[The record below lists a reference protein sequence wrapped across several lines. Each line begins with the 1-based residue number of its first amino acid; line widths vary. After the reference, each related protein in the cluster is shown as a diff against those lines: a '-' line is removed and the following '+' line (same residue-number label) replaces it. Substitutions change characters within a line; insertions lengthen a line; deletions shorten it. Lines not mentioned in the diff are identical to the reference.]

1 MENTHTEKARHLGS
15 QHYESPPA
23 LEELVSQID
32 DGLYFTDGQG
42 VLLYANSGL
51 ARILGYSTP
60 EEVLGRRILD
70 FVPTEYMG
78 KTNEQYLAVLT
89 PKSTIEELITKI
101 LRKDGSTAWIEVRPI
116 RPREG
121 SEQGGSFGIIRDIS
135 ERKNSEEALRR
146 LAVTD
151 ELTGLLNRRGF
162 YLYAKEV
169 LSELTGSSGRGV
181 VLFVDMDLLKTINDS
196 FGHGEG
202 DASLRLVAAALSKTF
217 RTSDIIARYGGDEF
231 VVLAPDISDHDIA
244 NYLDSFQQDV
254 AIRVQMAGLHYA
266 VSATVGIYPFEAQE
280 SLTLQ
285 ELIKRA
291 DSDMYRRKRFQKTV
305 G

>member
-15 QHYESPPA
+15 QSYESPPA

-42 VLLYANSGL
+42 ALLYANSGL
-51 ARILGYSTP
+51 ARILGYSIP
-60 EEVLGRRILD
+60 EEILGRRILD
-70 FVPTEYMG
+70 FVPTEYIG

-101 LRKDGSTAWIEVRPI
+101 QRKDGSTAWIEIRPI

-121 SEQGGSFGIIRDIS
+121 SEHGGSFGIIRDIS
-135 ERKNSEEALRR
+135 ERRNSEEALRR

-162 YLYAKEV
+162 YVYAKEM

-202 DASLRLVAAALSKTF
+202 DAALRLVAAALSKTF

-231 VVLAPDISDHDIA
+231 VVLAPDISDHDISK
-244 NYLDSFQQDV
+244 YLADFQQDV
-254 AIRVQMAGLHYA
+254 AIRGQLAGLHYA

-285 ELIKRA
+285 ELIKSA
-291 DSDMYRRKRFQKTV
+291 DSYMYRW
-305 G
+305 

>member
-1 MENTHTEKARHLGS
+1 MENTHTEKARYLGS
-15 QHYESPPA
+15 QSYESPPA

-51 ARILGYSTP
+51 ARILGYSIP
-60 EEVLGRRILD
+60 EEILGRRILD
-70 FVPTEYMG
+70 FVPTEYIE

-101 LRKDGSTAWIEVRPI
+101 QRKDGSTAWIEIRPI

-121 SEQGGSFGIIRDIS
+121 SEHGGSFGIIRDIS
-135 ERKNSEEALRR
+135 ERRNSEEALRR

-181 VLFVDMDLLKTINDS
+181 VLFVDMDRLKTINDS
-196 FGHGEG
+196 LGHGEG
-202 DASLRLVAAALSKTF
+202 DAALRLVAAALSKTF

-231 VVLAPDISDHDIA
+231 VVLAPDISDHDISK
-244 NYLDSFQQDV
+244 YLADFQQEV
-254 AIRVQMAGLHYA
+254 AIRGQLAGLHYA

-291 DSDMYRRKRFQKTV
+291 DSDMYRRKRF
-305 G
+305 